1 MAPWRLV
8 LAAQSQR
15 LMVLF
20 LWHGI
25 LPREEKVDRKLLE
38 KMFSLKVLAGVVN
51 LISISWDHTLILEIC
66 TCDPAKKTLH
76 IH

>member
-51 LISISWDHTLILEIC
+51 LISISWDHTLIVKIC
-66 TCDPAKKTLH
+66 TCDPAKKNLH

>member
-8 LAAQSQR
+8 LAAQSPR

-25 LPREEKVDRKLLE
+25 LPREEKVDRKLSR
-38 KMFSLKVLAGVVN
+38 KMFSLKVLSRVVVFVSP
-51 LISISWDHTLILEIC
+51 LVWVTQ
-66 TCDPAKKTLH
+66 
-76 IH
+76 

>member
-25 LPREEKVDRKLLE
+25 LPREEKVDRKRLE

-51 LISISWDHTLILEIC
+51 FISISWDHTSILEIC
-66 TCDPAKKTLH
+66 TCDPAKKNLH